1 MIMTESYKTTLVRI
15 MGEEYPIKSDA
26 DSDYLHELAR
36 FVEEKIL
43 IVSSKNKLPP
53 RLKCEVLAAIL
64 IADEYFTEK
73 QKNTEIELKLSQLT
87 AVIEDSIDKELLLKP

>member
-1 MIMTESYKTTLVRI
+1 MTESYETTLVRI

-26 DSDYLHELAR
+26 DSSYLHELAR

-73 QKNTEIELKLSQLT
+73 HKNAEIEHKLSQLT
-87 AVIEDSIDKELLLKP
+87 AVIEDNIDKELVLEP